1 MSSPSPGLYNGHP
14 SRSAVSSPRLA
25 PRDPRGP
32 PQSSEDISVRPMKLK
47 VLYTF
52 DHENKTNCLARWP
65 QNIDIRTAYLDEST
79 QIGVIELKTCIQA
92 IVAASPEL
100 VAKLGQDYTVYAY
113 DYSEYDTPL
122 VGQGM
127 LSWVLASSSAT
138 PSAPAHQSRT
148 IVTGRVCKNI
158 MGLFSDNSQE
168 TLEVKLRLVPVP
180 TCLQSEYIESMR
192 SYRDISR
199 VMPEGFNAQ
208 AWTNFLQ
215 ANPGILQL
223 VAQSRSASPALATG
237 QKNAVG
243 IEHVQRLMNQSHAPA
258 DQSEPNQPSQSD
270 SYSAAEAIEQ
280 LPRPLSQASSVR
292 STAPPKR
299 GRGRPPKPIHE
310 LSERSRKVRRMQAPR
325 RGSFDVGYGSN
336 DDQQEEGSSKKR
348 AKVTKADYPGSSGFG
363 KQPEL
368 RVAAS
373 AAASVRIHQP
383 TAIRPPNHT
392 ANALE
397 GPPREPTPI
406 AKGSFTSS
414 RPLLPAR
421 KSNLRC
427 ESSASQE
434 QHYESPYPHSD
445 IEKLP
450 DSENDSPEGSRAESA
465 NTPADFASSPPAYPA
480 DGIAPS
486 SPRLPVLP
494 QDFDS
499 GFMSGTIDDLFEDD
513 EYRPLDDED
522 MDVAARY
529 MKRTDLHVPVAT
541 ETTVAHGSNI
551 ETQARISEVPNNKG
565 KTYDHRSAPNAPSR
579 TILSRTGSS
588 GDLPAPTTVG
598 SEGIRPSLLHRSQTW
613 AGHQDDHPSSDVVPA
628 SEASEAI
635 TKVRSRNR
643 AGSGAGAKRKKAIQ
657 SKLAETV
664 AKGEMPPFCENCGA
678 IETPTWRKAWMKV
691 HVGAPDHVVVSD
703 EEGGVVAWQS
713 LQMDDNGQKGYFA
726 TLVAFGY
733 IHVNVCVRKKSGTNL
748 KDLMEVLEDLA
759 DVLPKPRMT
768 GGSAFSDGSSP
779 ADTSDQTSENQV
791 PQLPAA
797 KRPRACSV
805 QNGGSNINSTTLNEF
820 SAAAALQRAIQS
832 SPVRCRGIPNVD
844 PFRKDLTPRPTRRIL
859 FPSPSQPDQHR
870 QLPGSG
876 PGNGRDKIGSSDWHE
891 RDANNAA
898 DKENLPPQDDDH
910 TGPHFDGLPPR
921 SVTPSSTNKSCD
933 MSFKTPNRSST
944 PELFP
949 TTGDFFSSAAKALL
963 RPQISPGHKS
973 TRLDTSQPLSEIS
986 PFTAQLNSILSDANA
1001 ASPSGSNFDFPSLPS
1016 LTNTPNRVRHDFD
1029 FSQFDTQD
1037 LLSTDVPMAS
1047 SPPVEG
1053 WFGVYEDPVERDGNL
1068 WSDYPFP
1075 GSSPPPTASQPSSAT
1090 KVKTAKALS
1099 VDQHGRAR
1107 IDFTTLT
1114 ANTA

>member
-1 MSSPSPGLYNGHP
+1 
-14 SRSAVSSPRLA
+14 
-25 PRDPRGP
+25 
-32 PQSSEDISVRPMKLK
+32 MKLK

-65 QNIDIRTAYLDEST
+65 HNIDIRTAYLDEST

-138 PSAPAHQSRT
+138 PAAPAHQSKT

-180 TCLQSEYIESMR
+180 TCLQSEYIESMK

-223 VAQSRSASPALATG
+223 VAQSRSGSPAFPTG

-243 IEHVQRLMNQSHAPA
+243 IEHVQRLMNQNHMAA
-258 DQSEPNQPSQSD
+258 DQSDSNPQPQSD
-270 SYSAAEAIEQ
+270 NYSAAEAIEQ
-280 LPRPLSQASSVR
+280 LPRPLSQASSIR

-299 GRGRPPKPIHE
+299 GRGRPPKPANE
-310 LSERSRKVRRMQAPR
+310 LSERTRKMRQMQAPR
-325 RGSFDVGYGSN
+325 RGSFDIGYGSN
-336 DDQQEEGSSKKR
+336 DDQQEDGPNKKR
-348 AKVTKADYPGSSGFG
+348 AKVTKADYPESSSFG

-373 AAASVRIHQP
+373 TAASVRIHQP

-392 ANALE
+392 ASALE

-406 AKGSFTSS
+406 AKSSFPSA

-421 KSNLRC
+421 KSTLRC
-427 ESSASQE
+427 ESLAVQGSD
-434 QHYESPYPHSD
+434 YESPYPPSD

-450 DSENDSPEGSRAESA
+450 ESENESPESSRAESA
-465 NTPADFASSPPAYPA
+465 NISADFASSPPVYP
-480 DGIAPS
+480 GSGTAPS
-486 SPRLPVLP
+486 SPRLPILP

-522 MDVAARY
+522 LDVATRY
-529 MKRTDLHVPVAT
+529 MKRPDLYVPAVT
-541 ETTVAHGSNI
+541 GIMFTHGSNMD
-551 ETQARISEVPNNKG
+551 TQARPIEVSDKEDNADG
-565 KTYDHRSAPNAPSR
+565 HRSVANTSSR
-579 TILSRTGSS
+579 AVLSRTGSS
-588 GDLPAPTTVG
+588 GDLPSPSTLG

-613 AGHQDDHPSSDVVPA
+613 AGHQDDHPSSDAVSTSKP
-628 SEASEAI
+628 SEPI
-635 TKVRSRNR
+635 PKVRIRNR
-643 AGSGAGAKRKKAIQ
+643 TGSGAGAKRKKAIQ

-691 HVGAPDHVVVSD
+691 YTGTPDNVVISD
-703 EEGGVVAWQS
+703 EEGGIVTWQS
-713 LQMDDNGQKGYFA
+713 LQVDDKGQICLFRVIKR
-726 TLVAFGY
+726 TLLPTDEDFTESLLCNPCG
-733 IHVNVCVRKKSGTNL
+733 IWLHTRKCMRPKEVWDKSGGPNGGPGGPRRRASQTK
-748 KDLMEVLEDLA
+748 KDKSGQFSQHSMGD
-759 DVLPKPRMT
+759 DIS
-768 GGSAFSDGSSP
+768 GSSVFFSDGSSP
-779 ADTSDQTSENQV
+779 ADANDQASENQA
-791 PQLPAA
+791 PQLPPV
-797 KRPRACSV
+797 RRARASSV
-805 QNGGSNINSTTLNEF
+805 QNDGSNISGTTLDES

-832 SPVRCRGIPNVD
+832 SPVRCRGAQHVD
-844 PFRKDLTPRPTRRIL
+844 STTKDLTPRPTRRIL
-859 FPSPSQPDQHR
+859 FPSPSQRRQHEE
-870 QLPGSG
+870 SSANG
-876 PGNGRDKIGSSDWHE
+876 PQSKNVSTEASDWHSG
-891 RDANNAA
+891 DAHNTA
-898 DKENLPPQDDDH
+898 DKENLPPQDNDH
-910 TGPHFDGLPPR
+910 EQRVFDELPPR
-921 SVTPSSTNKSCD
+921 PVTPPPTNKSRD
-933 MSFKTPNRSST
+933 MVLRTPNQSST
-944 PELFP
+944 PGLCP

-963 RPQISPGHKS
+963 RPQITPKS
-973 TRLDTSQPLSEIS
+973 TSNRPDGSQPLSEIS
-986 PFTAQLNSILSDANA
+986 PFTAQLNSILSDTNA
-1001 ASPSGSNFDFPSLPS
+1001 ASPSASTFDFPSLPS
-1016 LTNTPNRVRHDFD
+1016 LTNSPARIRHEFD
-1029 FSQFDTQD
+1029 FSQFDAQEF
-1037 LLSTDVPMAS
+1037 LSTDVPMAS

-1075 GSSPPPTASQPSSAT
+1075 GSSPPPTASQSSSAS
-1090 KVKTAKALS
+1090 KAKKATALS
-1099 VDQHGRAR
+1099 VDRHGRAK

-1114 ANTA
+1114 ASGG